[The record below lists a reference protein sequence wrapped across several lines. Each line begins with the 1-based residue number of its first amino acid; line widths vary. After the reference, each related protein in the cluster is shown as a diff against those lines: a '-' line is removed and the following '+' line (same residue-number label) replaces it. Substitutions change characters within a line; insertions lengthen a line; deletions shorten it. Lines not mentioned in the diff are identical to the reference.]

1 MAGLVPYRR
10 GRNQLV
16 HDDFFS
22 LFRGDDFFRDFFNA
36 GWNFGGSGN
45 VHIDVQDKDDEYLM
59 EAEIPGVKKDQI
71 KIDIHDGVLTL
82 SANENW
88 EDQREQDNYIYRE
101 RRMGRIQRS
110 FTLENVKEDAVTA
123 EYKDGILAI
132 HLPKADPKRN
142 TRRSVNIQ

>member
-10 GRNQLV
+10 GRNHLV
-16 HDDFFS
+16 PDDFFS
-22 LFRGDDFFRDFFNA
+22 LFRGDDFFRDFFNT
-36 GWNFGGSGN
+36 GWNFGGNGN
-45 VHIDVQDKDDEYLM
+45 VRIDVQDKDDEYLM
-59 EAEIPGVKKDQI
+59 EAELPGVNKDQI
-71 KIDIHDGVLTL
+71 KIDIHNGVLTL

-101 RRMGRIQRS
+101 RRVGRIQRS
-110 FTLENVKEDAVTA
+110 FSLENVKEDAVTA
-123 EYKDGILAI
+123 EYKDGILAV